1 LFRAPG
7 QCWWVQKR
15 AVTVSWNSMND
26 HSRLEES
33 SSIFDGRLLK
43 KMLVAGIDLVEPRA

>member
-1 LFRAPG
+1 LFRPPG

-15 AVTVSWNSMND
+15 AVSVSWNEMND

-33 SSIFDGRLLK
+33 SSMFDGRLLIK
-43 KMLVAGIDLVEPRA
+43 TLVAEIDLVEPRA